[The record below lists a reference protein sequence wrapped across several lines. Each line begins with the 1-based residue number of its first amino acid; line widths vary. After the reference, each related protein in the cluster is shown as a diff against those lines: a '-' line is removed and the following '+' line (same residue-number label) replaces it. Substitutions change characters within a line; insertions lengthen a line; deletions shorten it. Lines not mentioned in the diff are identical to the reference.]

1 MQCDAPYIHGP
12 SRIQQ
17 HLNENLMIVGCFLES
32 EYFLTIFYQN
42 IDFFL
47 LMQGFSDC
55 KTCHPLK
62 TTNDDVQMIRAHSPG
77 LCYFNINLL
86 MQQCQNLYRDNMSSF
101 MDLDSKTY
109 NNRWFSKSNNNCT
122 LPSTSF
128 SFQIYLIM
136 FRLVQRT
143 NHFSVLD
150 VLSVAP

>member
-1 MQCDAPYIHGP
+1 MF
-12 SRIQQ
+12 R
-17 HLNENLMIVGCFLES
+17 
-32 EYFLTIFYQN
+32 
-42 IDFFL
+42 
-47 LMQGFSDC
+47 
-55 KTCHPLK
+55 
-62 TTNDDVQMIRAHSPG
+62 MIRAHSPG

-122 LPSTSF
+122 LPSNSF